1 MDTYLKRFLL
11 HLDLERNLSDH
22 TISAYENDLKQFRKF
37 LQEQLGC
44 KEVNVRLI
52 DRLSIRHF
60 LTQIKSRGAKGS
72 TMRRKLAAIRSFMK
86 YLCTREDLKVNPAA
100 AVRMPRREKHLP
112 SFLDMVDAGRLMDL
126 PSRTTFGGRRDLAIL
141 ETFYSTGIRL
151 SELHWLDVSDMDLF
165 GEVLKVRG
173 KGRKER
179 MVPLGR
185 MAVKAIKAYL
195 QERHKHLER
204 AGRVREIALFVNRFG
219 GRLSRR
225 GIQGVVRRYIERV
238 CNLRQMSP
246 HVLRHTFAT
255 HMLDRGADLRAVQE
269 LLGHASLSSTQVYTH
284 VTTERLKRVYDQSHP
299 RA

>member
-1 MDTYLKRFLL
+1 MYLKRFLL

-22 TISAYENDLKQFRKF
+22 TISAYENDLKQFRSF
-37 LQEQLGC
+37 LRDQLGC
-44 KEVNVRLI
+44 RKVNVKLI
-52 DRLSIRHF
+52 DKLSIRHF
-60 LTQIKSRGAKGS
+60 LTHLRGRGVKGS
-72 TMRRKLAAIRSFMK
+72 TLRRKLAAIRSFMR

-100 AVRMPRREKHLP
+100 AVRMPRKEEHLP
-112 SFLDMVDAGRLMDL
+112 SFLDMIDAGKLMDL
-126 PSRTTFGGRRDLAIL
+126 PSRSTFGGRRDLAML
-141 ETFYSTGIRL
+141 EVFYGTGIRL

-165 GEVLKVRG
+165 GEVLKVKG
-173 KGRKER
+173 KGKKER

-195 QERHKHLER
+195 QERHRHLER
-204 AGRVREIALFVNRFG
+204 TGRMREVALFVNRFG
-219 GRLSRR
+219 CRLSRR
-225 GIQGVVRRYIERV
+225 GIQGVVRRYLLRV
-238 CNLRQMSP
+238 CNLKKMSP

-284 VTTERLKRVYDQSHP
+284 VSTERLKRVYDQSHP

>member
-22 TISAYENDLKQFRKF
+22 TISAYENDLRQFRKF

-112 SFLDMVDAGRLMDL
+112 SFLDMVDAGRLMEL

>member
-52 DRLSIRHF
+52 DKLSIRHF
-60 LTQIKSRGAKGS
+60 LTHLKNRGVKGS

-86 YLCTREDLKVNPAA
+86 YLCTREDLKANPAA
-100 AVRMPRREKHLP
+100 AVRMPRKEEHLP
-112 SFLDMVDAGRLMDL
+112 SFLDIVDAGRLMEL
-126 PSRTTFGGRRDLAIL
+126 PSRNSFGGRRDLAIL
-141 ETFYSTGIRL
+141 ETFYSTGMRL
-151 SELHWLDVSDMDLF
+151 SELHRLDVSDMDLF

-195 QERHKHLER
+195 QERHKHLKR
-204 AGRVREIALFVNRFG
+204 AGRVREIALFANRFG
-219 GRLSRR
+219 KRLSRR
-225 GIQGVVRRYIERV
+225 GIQGVVRRYLERV
-238 CNLRQMSP
+238 CDLKQMSP

>member
-1 MDTYLKRFLL
+1 VDTYLKRFLL

-22 TISAYENDLKQFRKF
+22 TISAYENDLRQFRKF

-112 SFLDMVDAGRLMDL
+112 SFLDMVDAGRLMEL